1 MPTRTSDIYAH
12 AVCNSIP
19 ILQNKAQVKVSK
31 KMINNIQINMQKNMQ
46 KNMQIICVYLYIHN
60 CKVHIIFRSIY
71 LRK

>member
-1 MPTRTSDIYAH
+1 MPTRTSDKYAH

-19 ILQNKAQVKVSK
+19 ILQNKAQVGK
-31 KMINNIQINMQKNMQ
+31 KMINNIQINMQ